1 MVEVSSDEEMENED
15 PRALRSPLWRRR
27 TKKTTNESKRP
38 PRRRRRRRTTTRCGT
53 WAVPR
58 RSPTR
63 RRATQKRTPTRTTPP
78 PPTTTTRLFLRW
90 TTTTTTWRL
99 NEATGV
105 VRSNHSWT
113 GPLPEIGCPK
123 CRFAAKGCGRC
134 RAIRA
139 TPSLA
144 PPLPWGGTVR
154 VRHERPRTRTKRA
167 RPTPAPRSASAKK
180 RKGRSA
186 PAASVRRVRFDD
198 DAPGG
203 RLTSIVPASAGK
215 RRRLLAP
222 APGSS
227 GKRRGRPPSFEKKR
241 PVAVSMTFPRRPPCF
256 LG

>member
-1 MVEVSSDEEMENED
+1 MVEVSSDEEMENEG

-38 PRRRRRRRTTTRCGT
+38 PRRRRRTTTTRCGT

-63 RRATQKRTPTRTTPP
+63 RRRLRRGRRRGRRRRRRRRRRASSSDGRRRRRRREIERARASFVRITPGRVLFP
-78 PPTTTTRLFLRW
+78 RL
-90 TTTTTTWRL
+90 
-99 NEATGV
+99 V
-105 VRSNHSWT
+105 VRSVAS
-113 GPLPEIGCPK
+113 
-123 CRFAAKGCGRC
+123 RRRDAVVAADS
-134 RAIRA
+134 RARR
-139 TPSLA
+139 LA
-144 PPLPWGGTVR
+144 PLSRGVAPFVSA
-154 VRHERPRTRTKRA
+154 RTSADADERA
-167 RPTPAPRSASAKK
+167 RPPRPIGVCKK

-241 PVAVSMTFPRRPPCF
+241 PSPFR
-256 LG
+256 